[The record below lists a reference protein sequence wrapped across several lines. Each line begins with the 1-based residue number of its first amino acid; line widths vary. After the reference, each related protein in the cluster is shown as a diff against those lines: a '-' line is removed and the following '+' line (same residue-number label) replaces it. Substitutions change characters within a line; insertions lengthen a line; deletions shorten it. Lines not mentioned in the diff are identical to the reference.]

1 MNTVHSDSTAPAE
14 TNDIVAT
21 QVPEGYRL
29 AFLPRHFGRH
39 FMQVES
45 SIFGHMRNLCPDYTG
60 GYWEFFDLSNGG
72 CYVSVW
78 ARHLELTGPAPD
90 HRVHEERG
98 GDDRQGSDDATRALA
113 VRGRPGRL
121 HRPAQGRVVHAARLR
136 ELVGLSRRAAT
147 DAAAAPQSGCST
159 AWAAA

>member
-21 QVPEGYRL
+21 QVPDGYRL

-72 CYVSVW
+72 CYITPRGESYVLRAPNGFEGTVTGEVAGLIASLY
-78 ARHLELTGPAPD
+78 AFSHLSFKFESEEVFAERYHQLRDFALD
-90 HRVHEERG
+90 HAE
-98 GDDRQGSDDATRALA
+98 
-113 VRGRPGRL
+113 
-121 HRPAQGRVVHAARLR
+121 
-136 ELVGLSRRAAT
+136 AAT
-147 DAAAAPQSGCST
+147 ILEAID
-159 AWAAA
+159 